1 MNMKYILILIISIFC
16 YGPLA
21 AQSPMFFARSANG
34 DMPVMLF
41 PEKNGVVKYSYTEET
56 DIEPSEVL
64 GMAEVAMNTLS
75 LNPHFK
81 IEPVSAGNKTL
92 NYKIEIS
99 NGSEPWGFDL
109 LGSPLFRV
117 HRDASVVK
125 LRCLVQ
131 VIKGKYSFILG
142 DFETNRNTIR
152 GEAKNDGSPNIIQ
165 WNRVNSL
172 IRERNKAVS
181 NAGSDWRKSRMSAY
195 DYNYRIAYECD
206 LYAEEYNGL
215 QLLIDNLTNVCSNNP
230 DGLNTPTKVVAFV
243 YNVNELANIDLFD
256 DFSDR
261 FVIVDD
267 SLSLFAQSGSSKLP
281 KIFISGGN
289 EEYELAGQGEIL
301 KSIIADR
308 KGFIV
313 IDKDSAD
320 YVIDYVV
327 DTSGRDKAIVTI
339 TDRKNNQVKSKRKGS
354 SESASEN
361 IEVAKS
367 LYESF
372 LSKMLTK

>member
-1 MNMKYILILIISIFC
+1 
-16 YGPLA
+16 
-21 AQSPMFFARSANG
+21 MFFARSANG

-142 DFETNRNTIR
+142 DFETNRNTLR

-172 IRERNKAVS
+172 IKERNKAVS
-181 NAGSDWRKSRMSAY
+181 NAGSDWRKSRLSAY

-230 DGLNTPTKVVAFV
+230 DGLNNPSKVVAFA
-243 YNVNELANIDLFD
+243 YNVNELANTDLFD
-256 DFSDR
+256 DFSER

-267 SLSLFAQSGSSKLP
+267 SKPLSSCARSGSSNLP
-281 KIFISGGN
+281 QIYISGGS
-289 EEYELAGQGEIL
+289 EEYELAGQGEIQ
-301 KSIIADR
+301 KSIIADQ

-313 IDKDSAD
+313 TDKDSAD

-339 TDRKNNQVKSKRKGS
+339 TDIKNNQVKSKRKGS
-354 SESASEN
+354 SESADEN
-361 IEVAKS
+361 KEVAQS
-367 LYESF
+367 LYRSF
-372 LSKMLTK
+372 VSKILMKR